1 MKANESEPSFENK
14 LEYFDPMVY
23 YARLGISREH
33 DFHRLLILFLK
44 DIL

>member
-1 MKANESEPSFENK
+1 MKTNESESLFENK